1 MFILA
6 ALFAAIDQLIRFNK
20 YKTSWIPDWFFNWSL
35 PIKTWNAEHFYQ
47 FAKVIL
53 VGITAYHLTLSLIL
67 VPAYVFVWYELRN
80 LFMHLILQVDSHYL
94 SLYNLFKFVVA
105 VALAVLLFDF
115 SLFI

>member
-67 VPAYVFVWYELRN
+67 VPAYVFD

-94 SLYNLFKFVVA
+94 SLYNLLKLVVA

-115 SLFI
+115 SYFI